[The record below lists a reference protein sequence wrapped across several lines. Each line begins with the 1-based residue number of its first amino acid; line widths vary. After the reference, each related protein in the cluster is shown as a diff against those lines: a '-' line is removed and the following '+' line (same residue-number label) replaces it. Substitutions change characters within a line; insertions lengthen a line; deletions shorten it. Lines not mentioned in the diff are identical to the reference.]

1 MTSNLDVRPSSIA
14 GQWYSVDPKSLAASV
29 DRYIDSASLPELE
42 GKIIGIMSRSNFYHS
57 GAEFLVNHRIGNYFY
72 PKFSD

>member
-14 GQWYSVDPKSLAASV
+14 GQWYSADPKSLAASV

-42 GKIIGIMSRSNFYHS
+42 GKSSRS
-57 GAEFLVNHRIGNYFY
+57 
-72 PKFSD
+72 